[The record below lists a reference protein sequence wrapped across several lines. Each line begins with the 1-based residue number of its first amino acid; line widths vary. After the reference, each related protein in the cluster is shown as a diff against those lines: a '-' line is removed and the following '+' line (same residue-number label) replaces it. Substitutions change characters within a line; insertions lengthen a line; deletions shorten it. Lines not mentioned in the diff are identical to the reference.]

1 MNNKGLF
8 SIIFVASIVV
18 ILLLFGSR
26 FIKTVPAG
34 HVSVATLF
42 GKVVEQPFQ
51 SGLHIPVNPLYQW
64 HDFEVRADTIT
75 ETASVPSQDQ
85 LQTQMDVSVKFRV
98 NAAVTPHTYAT
109 YGDKNR
115 LVSVQLIPSLRST
128 LREAGKSIA
137 RAEDFFLEETQ
148 TRLQDQIL
156 SDLKSG
162 LEDKGLII
170 DEVLIRTITLPPF
183 IMRAIESKKEREQ
196 EVEKQKAEL
205 ERFKTEAM
213 QLVAQAEAERKAAE
227 EEAKKLRV
235 LADAKAYEIEKVN
248 EAIAG
253 NQAYIQLQALKA
265 LEKIAEDPAAKIYF
279 MDGNSPMP
287 LPLLHMGET
296 GQK

>member
-8 SIIFVASIVV
+8 SIIVVAIIIVV
-18 ILLLFGSR
+18 VLLFGSR
-26 FIKTVPAG
+26 FVKTVAPG
-34 HVSVATLF
+34 YVSVASLF
-42 GKVVEQPFQ
+42 GKVVETPFNA
-51 SGLHIPVNPLYQW
+51 GLHIPVNPLYQW
-64 HDFEVRADTIT
+64 HDFDVRSDTIT

-85 LQTQMDVSVKFRV
+85 LQTRMDVSVKFRL
-98 NAAVTPHTYAT
+98 NAEETPNTLQRF
-109 YGDKNR
+109 GDKTR
-115 LVSVQLIPSLRST
+115 LVTYQLIPSLRSR
-128 LREAGKSIA
+128 LREAGKTIH

-148 TRLQDQIL
+148 NRLQIQL
-156 SDLKSG
+156 LADLRTS
-162 LEDKGLII
+162 LDEKGLII
-170 DEVLIRTITLPPF
+170 EEVLIRSIDLPPF
-183 IMRAIESKKEREQ
+183 IMKAIEAKKEREQ

-213 QLVAQAEAERKAAE
+213 QLVAQAEAERLAAE
-227 EEAKKLRV
+227 EEAMKLRV

-248 EAIAG
+248 KAIAG

-287 LPLLHMGET
+287 LPLLHMGEM

>member
-8 SIIFVASIVV
+8 SIIFIAFVVV

-26 FIKTVPAG
+26 FLKTVPAG

-42 GKVVEQPFQ
+42 GKVVDQPYP

-64 HDFEVRADTIT
+64 YDFEIRADTIT

-98 NAAVTPHTYAT
+98 NAAETPNTYAKF
-109 YGDKNR
+109 GDKNR

-128 LREAGKSIA
+128 LREAGKTIA

-148 TRLQDQIL
+148 NRLQVQIL
-156 SDLKSG
+156 EDLKSG
-162 LEDKGLII
+162 LEQKGLLI
-170 DEVLIRTITLPPF
+170 DEVLIRSITLPSF
-183 IMRAIESKKEREQ
+183 IMKAIESKKEREQ

-205 ERFKTEAM
+205 ERYKTEM
-213 QLVAQAEAERKAAE
+213 QQKVEEAIAERQAAEQEAEKV
-227 EEAKKLRV
+227 KV

-248 EAIAG
+248 AAVAD
-253 NQAYIQLQALKA
+253 NQAYIQLQSLEALK
-265 LEKIAEDPAAKIYF
+265 KIAEDPAAKIYF
-279 MDGNSPMP
+279 MDGNSPNP
-287 LPLLHMGET
+287 LPLLHMGEK
-296 GQK
+296 Q